1 LRRLRTLGLAAALVS
16 GLTTAVLLQP
26 EPALALNC
34 SDFVSQAAA
43 QARLREDPT
52 DPDRIDADGDGLACE
67 NNPGPYDYDPVPN
80 PIRGTRTP
88 EPEPT
93 AMPEPE
99 QGDLGEPEA
108 PVEEDDSGSVEEPSA
123 DEEPEASPTPGFRSP
138 LLGPPPPPL
147 WALQPGAPPQ
157 FAKPASTPAPDSE
170 ETPVSGGLCCVQGS
184 DSTIGPVVMQRAL
197 GVIQPPNTG
206 DGGLIR

>member
-1 LRRLRTLGLAAALVS
+1 LRSLRTPGLAASL
-16 GLTTAVLLQP
+16 TAVVAAGLLLAP
-26 EPALALNC
+26 NTALALNC

-93 AMPEPE
+93 IAPQPEPSANI
-99 QGDLGEPEA
+99 GEPE
-108 PVEEDDSGSVEEPSA
+108 EPDR
-123 DEEPEASPTPGFRSP
+123 DESEPEDVEDVAEATPTPGFRSP
-138 LLGPPPPPL
+138 LLGPTPPPL
-147 WALQPGAPPQ
+147 WALQGGQPQ
-157 FAKPASTPAPDSE
+157 FAKPPSTPEPGRDATPAP
-170 ETPVSGGLCCVQGS
+170 GGLCCVQGS
-184 DSTIGPVVMQRAL
+184 DTSIGPVVMQRAL
-197 GVIQPPNTG
+197 GVIQPPRTG
-206 DGGLIR
+206 DGGLSR